1 MRGTNETGKTMTAAT
16 GFVLPEP
23 EIAAI
28 CRRYQVRELCL
39 FGSAARGD
47 MRLES
52 DIDLLVDFLPEARP
66 GLLRLSALMR
76 EFSGLFGR
84 RVDLAVKPALKPFV
98 RASVLAESHVI
109 YAA

>member
-1 MRGTNETGKTMTAAT
+1 MANDDWGCVKICMTDTTETGKTMTAAT

-47 MRLES
+47 MRLNS
-52 DIDLLVDFLPEARP
+52 DVDLLVDF
-66 GLLRLSALMR
+66 
-76 EFSGLFGR
+76 FT
-84 RVDLAVKPALKPFV
+84 
-98 RASVLAESHVI
+98 
-109 YAA
+109 